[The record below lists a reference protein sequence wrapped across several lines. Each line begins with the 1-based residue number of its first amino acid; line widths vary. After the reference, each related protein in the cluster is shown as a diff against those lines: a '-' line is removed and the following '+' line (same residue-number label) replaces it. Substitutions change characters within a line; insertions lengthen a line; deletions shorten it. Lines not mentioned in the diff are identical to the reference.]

1 MTQTAI
7 SPSRLAPPYDPAVLD
22 AVHAMIEEH
31 LAILVT
37 SDEQDLLAA
46 GHLDSLSLVRLIAH
60 LESRFGLE
68 LPISELGIESF
79 RSVTGISRLLQQRL
93 RALESTRYGEPRS
106 SRDELAG
113 EVAQLLEQKL
123 SVRTTDMQANL
134 FESGLLDSMSLVH
147 LILELEG
154 HFGLELP
161 IQQLDLGEFRSIACI
176 AELIDKRKAKL
187 AF

>member
-1 MTQTAI
+1 M
-7 SPSRLAPPYDPAVLD
+7 L
-22 AVHAMIEEH
+22 EEH

-37 SDEQDLLAA
+37 SDDQDLLAA

-60 LESRFGLE
+60 LEARFGLT

-93 RALESTRYGEPRS
+93 DAREGAQYGEPRS
-106 SRDELAG
+106 SRDELTG
-113 EVAQLLEQKL
+113 VVARLLEQKL
-123 SVRTTDMQANL
+123 SVRVTDMEADL
-134 FESGLLDSMSLVH
+134 FESGFLDSMSLVH

-161 IQQLDLGEFRSIACI
+161 IQQLDLGEFRSITRI
-176 AELIDKRKAKL
+176 AELIGKRKAKL